1 MAAPRDLGPL
11 KIGSRVVNADGVEL
25 VVRAIYQ
32 SARGRVTEVALRSDS
47 GAIDFIALLPKVEK
61 WERVK

>member
-11 KIGSRVVNADGVEL
+11 KIGSRVVNRDGVEL
-25 VVRAIYQ
+25 VVRAIYKA
-32 SARGRVTEVALRSDS
+32 ARGRVEEVALRSES
-47 GAIDFIALLPKVEK
+47 GGIDFITTMHAIEK

>member
-11 KIGSRVVNADGVEL
+11 KIGSRVINADGVEL

-32 SARGRVTEVALRSDS
+32 SARGRVAEVALRSDR